1 MKRLVIIIFTLLFVG
16 VFSLDSEAG
25 DFDGTRPLICAIF
38 EITECDMGK
47 GCKEVSADEI
57 NLPRFLRINVSDKI
71 IEGKTPGGEMRTTR
85 IERVEEVDNKLIIQ
99 GAEQGREG
107 VQDGFGWTIAIMEDT
122 GDMVLTASG
131 DLVGLV
137 AFGACTPR

>member
-1 MKRLVIIIFTLLFVG
+1 MTG
-16 VFSLDSEAG
+16 SG
-25 DFDGTRPLICAIF
+25 PYNT
-38 EITECDMGK
+38 
-47 GCKEVSADEI
+47 
-57 NLPRFLRINVSDKI
+57 
-71 IEGKTPGGEMRTTR
+71 

-107 VQDGFGWTIAIMEDT
+107 VRAGFGWTIAIMEDT

-137 AFGACTPR
+137 AFGACTPK

>member
-1 MKRLVIIIFTLLFVG
+1 MKRLVMIIFALLFVG

-25 DFDGTRPLICAIF
+25 DFDGTHPLICAVF
-38 EITECDMGK
+38 DITECDRGK
-47 GCKEVSADEI
+47 GCREVSAEEI
-57 NLPRFLRINVSDKI
+57 NLPRFLRINVGDKT
-71 IEGKTPGGEMRTTR
+71 IEGNTPGSEMRTTR
-85 IERVEEVDNKLIIQ
+85 IERVEEVDNKVIIQ

-107 VQDGFGWTIAIMEDT
+107 VRDGFGWTIAIMEDT

-137 AFGACTPR
+137 AFGACTCK